1 MSIRSQKKSF
11 SNTLSLNYCMIVI
24 IKLLNCN
31 FKIILGIELLQVKK
45 FGGRSVIVVVSL
57 FLTI

>member
-1 MSIRSQKKSF
+1 
-11 SNTLSLNYCMIVI
+11 MILI